1 MINKQERIP
10 LVEAL
15 SIFKREN
22 PISFHVPGHKNG
34 RIFHEQGKSLFQHVL
49 RIDATEIEGLD
60 DLHAPEEAIHEAEQL
75 LSEVYGTQKSF
86 FLVNGT
92 TCGNLAMIL
101 GNCNEGDIVLVQRN
115 CHKSILN
122 GLKLAKVKPVFL
134 RNESNEEWGVAEGV
148 SVAVVRKALE
158 LYSEA
163 KALILTYPTYYGVA
177 NHIEEIIA
185 LAHDHNVTV
194 LVDEAH
200 GAHFIAGGPFPKSSL
215 AYGADYVVHSAHKT
229 LPALTMG
236 SYLHV
241 NHRVGDYKKVEMY
254 LRMLQSSSPSYPI
267 MASLDLARSFV
278 GTLTEKDLSYCSSV
292 AHDFREKLSHIEGIK
307 VLKHNDVQTDILK
320 VTLQTDGSFTGI
332 QLQEELNRNGLYNE
346 LADPRNIL
354 LILPLLKDKEEYP
367 FDEAVQI
374 IERAVGNLKGKSKP
388 VSYIHTDRE
397 IEDLLEL
404 PISFKEMETMNTIVV
419 PLEKALNCIAAET
432 IVPYPPGIP
441 YIIDG
446 ERLTDS
452 KLAYL
457 QQMIEMDI
465 RFHGGTYL
473 NDQSILIYE

>member
-15 SIFKREN
+15 SAFKREK

-34 RIFHEQGKSLFQHVL
+34 RIFHEQGRSLFQNVL
-49 RIDATEIEGLD
+49 QIDATEVEGLD
-60 DLHAPEEAIHEAEQL
+60 DLHAPEEAICEAEQL
-75 LSEVYGTQKSF
+75 LSEVYGTQKSY

-101 GNCNEGDIVLVQRN
+101 GNCSEGDTVLVQRN

-122 GLKLAKVKPVFL
+122 GLKLAKAKPVFL
-134 RNESNEEWGVAEGV
+134 RNESNTEWGVAEGV
-148 SVAVVRKALE
+148 SVDVVRKALE

-177 NHIEEIIA
+177 NYIEEIIT
-185 LAHDHNVTV
+185 LAHDHNVVV

-200 GAHFIAGGPFPKSSL
+200 GAHFIAGAPFPKSSL

-241 NHRVGDYKKVEMY
+241 NHHVSNYKRVEMY

-278 GTLTEKDLSYCSSV
+278 GTLSEKDLSYCLKV
-292 AHDFREKLSHIEGIK
+292 AQDFREKLSNIEGIK
-307 VLKHNDVQTDILK
+307 VLTHTDVQTDILK
-320 VTLQTDGSFTGI
+320 VTLQTDGSFTGM

-346 LADPRNIL
+346 LADPRNVL
-354 LILPLLKDKEEYP
+354 LILPLLKENEEYP
-367 FDEAVQI
+367 FDESVRIMA
-374 IERAVGNLKGKSKP
+374 RAVANLKGSVEP
-388 VSYIHTDRE
+388 VEYISVDGE

-404 PISFKEMETMNTIVV
+404 QISFKEMETRNKIVV
-419 PLEKALNCIAAET
+419 PLTKALNCIAAET

-441 YIIDG
+441 YIIEG
-446 ERLTDS
+446 EKITES

-457 QQMIEMDI
+457 VQMIEMDI

-473 NDQSILIYE
+473 NERSILIYE